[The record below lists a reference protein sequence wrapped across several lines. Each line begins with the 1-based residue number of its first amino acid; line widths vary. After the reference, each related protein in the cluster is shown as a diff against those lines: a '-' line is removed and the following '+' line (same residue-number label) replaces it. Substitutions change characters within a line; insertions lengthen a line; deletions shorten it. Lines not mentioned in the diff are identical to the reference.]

1 MKVIYAGFSKTG
13 TKSMQA
19 ALTEL
24 GYNVYDFMEQYKYQ
38 GKEWMKIFKHGGT
51 TEDFRRMFEN
61 VDAVTDAPAC
71 YFWDE
76 IHKAF
81 PDAKIVFS
89 IRDEESWM
97 KSFNKQM
104 FENTRPIFRLLR
116 FLSPTM
122 WQLASYG
129 DLIGLVLFGV
139 VPQIVLFRRA
149 KMNETAARMTYR
161 RHNAHVLQNAPKDKL
176 LVYNVKEGWEPLC
189 KFLGVDVPSKPF
201 PHRNVRGNILQEMLE
216 KDPIFVRGQREV
228 MISMATLFALFSYGS
243 YRFLTSNPMTWLG
256 RFYCSLSALVLS

>member
-38 GKEWMKIFKHGGT
+38 GKEWMKIFKYGGT
-51 TEDFRRMFEN
+51 TEDFRKMFEN
-61 VDAVTDAPAC
+61 VDAVTDMPAC

-97 KSFNKQM
+97 KSLNKQM
-104 FENTRPIFRLLR
+104 LENTKPIFRLLR
-116 FLSPTM
+116 LLSPTM
-122 WQLASYG
+122 WQMTSYG
-129 DLIGLVLFGV
+129 DLMSLVIFG
-139 VPQIVLFRRA
+139 FSNW
-149 KMNETAARMTYR
+149 MNETAARMTYR

-216 KDPIFVRGQREV
+216 KDPIFIRGQREV
-228 MISMATLFALFSYGS
+228 MISMATLLALFSYGS
-243 YRFLTSNPMTWLG
+243 YRFVTSNPMTWLG
-256 RFYCSLSALVLS
+256 RFHSFLTAFTSS